1 MTSPEPPV
9 AATGSGPGSGRPDGL
24 ASRTIALL
32 GSTHPG
38 PTVVVTLLA
47 VVLGAS
53 SGLPLGRL
61 VVLALA
67 VLLGQASI
75 GFANDWLD
83 AGRDRA
89 VGRTDKPVAQGRVSV
104 SAVRTAAAVCG
115 VLMLV
120 PSYALG
126 PAAGTAHLVLVASG
140 WAYDLGLKRTP
151 VSVAPFVVSFGLLPA
166 VATLAAAPPSPPA
179 AWAVAVGAVFGV
191 AIHFTNVLPDLD
203 DDARTG
209 IAGLPHR
216 LGRTVSGITA
226 FAALAVAAV
235 LLLAGQLGGGSSTPG
250 LAAAVVGTVVTL
262 GIAVVGVRLVRAGR
276 VDRTLFRL
284 IMVAAVL
291 LVVQLALSGGTI
303 VA

>member
-1 MTSPEPPV
+1 M
-9 AATGSGPGSGRPDGL
+9 
-24 ASRTIALL
+24 L

-38 PTVVVTLLA
+38 PTVVVTVLA

-61 VVLALA
+61 VLLALA

-89 VGRTDKPVAQGRVSV
+89 VGRTDKPVAQGLVSV
-104 SAVRTAAAVCG
+104 SAVRRAAVVCG

-151 VSVAPFVVSFGLLPA
+151 VSVVPFVVSFGLLPA

-179 AWAVAVGAVFGV
+179 GWAVAVGAVFGV

-209 IAGLPHR
+209 IVGLPHR
-216 LGRTVSGITA
+216 LGRTVSGVVA

-235 LLLAGQLGGGSSTPG
+235 LLLSGRLGGDSSAPG
-250 LAAAVVGTVVTL
+250 LVAAAVGTAVTL
-262 GIAVVGVRLVRAGR
+262 GIAVVGVRLVFAGR

-291 LVVQLALSGGTI
+291 LVVQLALSGGTV

>member
-1 MTSPEPPV
+1 MTSAPPS
-9 AATGSGPGSGRPDGL
+9 GSPAGTGRPET
-24 ASRTIALL
+24 AMSRLRALL

-47 VVLGAS
+47 IVLGAS
-53 SGLPLGRL
+53 SGLPPGRL
-61 VVLALA
+61 VLLSVA

-89 VGRTDKPVAQGRVSV
+89 VGRTDKPVALGRVSV
-104 SAVRTAAAVCG
+104 STVRSAAVVCG
-115 VLMLV
+115 LAMLV
-120 PSYALG
+120 PSFALG
-126 PAAGTAHLVLVASG
+126 PEAGTAHLVLVASG
-140 WAYDLGLKRTP
+140 WAYDLGLKRTRF
-151 VSVAPFVVSFGLLPA
+151 SVVPFVVSFGLLPA
-166 VATLAAAPPSPPA
+166 VATLAAAPPAAPA
-179 AWAVAVGAVFGV
+179 VWAVGVGAVFGV

-209 IAGLPHR
+209 VAGLPHR
-216 LGRTVSGITA
+216 LGRTASGVTA
-226 FAALAVAAV
+226 FVALAVAAV
-235 LLLAGQLGGGSSTPG
+235 LLLTGQLQAASSTPG
-250 LAAAVVGTVVTL
+250 LVAAVVGTVVTL
-262 GIAVVGVRLVRAGR
+262 GIAVVGVRLVLLGR

>member
-1 MTSPEPPV
+1 MTSD
-9 AATGSGPGSGRPDGL
+9 GHRGRPPAAGRRDG
-24 ASRTIALL
+24 AVSTAVALL

-53 SGLPLGRL
+53 SGLPVGRL
-61 VVLALA
+61 ALLALA

-104 SAVRTAAAVCG
+104 SAVRAAAVVCG
-115 VLMLV
+115 VAMLV
-120 PSYALG
+120 PSFALG
-126 PAAGTAHLVLVASG
+126 SAAGTAHLVLVASG

-151 VSVAPFVVSFGLLPA
+151 ASVVPFVVSFGLLPA
-166 VATLAAAPPSPPA
+166 VATLAAAPPSAPA
-179 AWAVAVGAVFGV
+179 AWAVLVGAVFGV

-216 LGRTVSGITA
+216 LGRTVSGVVA

-235 LLLAGQLGGGSSTPG
+235 LLLGGQVGGGSSTPG
-250 LAAAVVGTVVTL
+250 LVAAVVGTVVTL

-284 IMVAAVL
+284 IMVAAIL

>member
-1 MTSPEPPV
+1 MTSPEPSSP
-9 AATGSGPGSGRPDGL
+9 SGSGRRDVATSPVV
-24 ASRTIALL
+24 ALL

-38 PTVVVTLLA
+38 PTIVVTSLA

-53 SGLPLGRL
+53 SGLPIGRL
-61 VVLALA
+61 VLLAIA

-89 VGRTDKPVAQGRVSV
+89 VGRTDKPVAQGLVSV
-104 SAVRTAAAVCG
+104 SAVRAAAVVCAL
-115 VLMLV
+115 LMLV
-120 PSYALG
+120 PSFALG
-126 PAAGTAHLVLVASG
+126 AAAGAAHLALVASG

-151 VSVAPFVVSFGLLPA
+151 ISVVPFVVSFGLLPA
-166 VATLAAAPPSPPA
+166 VATLAASPPA
-179 AWAVAVGAVFGV
+179 APAVWAVAVGGVFGV

-216 LGRTVSGITA
+216 LGRTISGVTA

-235 LLLAGQLGGGSSTPG
+235 LLLVGQLGGGSTAAG
-250 LAAAVVGTVVTL
+250 LVAAAVGTAVTL
-262 GIAVVGVRLVRAGR
+262 GIAVVGVHLVRAGR

>member
-9 AATGSGPGSGRPDGL
+9 STAGSGRRDGP
-24 ASRTIALL
+24 ASWTAALL

-38 PTVVVTLLA
+38 PTVVVTVLA

-61 VVLALA
+61 VLLALA

-89 VGRTDKPVAQGRVSV
+89 VGRTDKPVARGLVSV
-104 SAVRTAAAVCG
+104 SAVRRAAVVCG

-151 VSVAPFVVSFGLLPA
+151 VSVVPFVVSFGLLPA

-179 AWAVAVGAVFGV
+179 AWAVAVGAVFGI

-209 IAGLPHR
+209 IVGLPHR
-216 LGRTVSGITA
+216 LGRTVSGVVA

-235 LLLAGQLGGGSSTPG
+235 LLLSGRLGGDSSAPG
-250 LAAAVVGTVVTL
+250 LVAAAVGTAVTL
-262 GIAVVGVRLVRAGR
+262 GIAVVGVRLVFAGR

-291 LVVQLALSGGTI
+291 LVVQLALSGGTV

>member
-1 MTSPEPPV
+1 MTSAGHRGHPP
-9 AATGSGPGSGRPDGL
+9 AAGRRGGAVSTAL
-24 ASRTIALL
+24 ALL

-38 PTVVVTLLA
+38 PTIVVTLLA

-61 VVLALA
+61 VLLALA

-104 SAVRTAAAVCG
+104 SAVRAAAVVCG
-115 VLMLV
+115 LSMLV

-126 PAAGTAHLVLVASG
+126 SAAGTAHLVLVASG
-140 WAYDLGLKRTP
+140 WAYDLGLKRTAL
-151 VSVAPFVVSFGLLPA
+151 SVAPFVVSFGLLPA
-166 VATLAAAPPSPPA
+166 VATLAAAPPAAPA

-209 IAGLPHR
+209 ISGLPHR
-216 LGRTVSGITA
+216 LGRTVSGVVA
-226 FAALAVAAV
+226 FVALAVAAV
-235 LLLAGQLGGGSSTPG
+235 LLLGGQLEGDSSTPG
-250 LAAAVVGTVVTL
+250 LVAAVVGTGVTL
-262 GIAVVGVRLVRAGR
+262 AIAVAGVRLVRAGR

-284 IMVAAVL
+284 IMAAAVL

>member
-1 MTSPEPPV
+1 
-9 AATGSGPGSGRPDGL
+9 
-24 ASRTIALL
+24 
-32 GSTHPG
+32 
-38 PTVVVTLLA
+38 VVTLLA

-104 SAVRTAAAVCG
+104 SAVRTAAVACG

-151 VSVAPFVVSFGLLPA
+151 ISVVPFVVSFGLLPA
-166 VATLAAAPPSPPA
+166 VATLAAAPPAPPA
-179 AWAVAVGAVFGV
+179 AWALAVGAVFGV

-209 IAGLPHR
+209 IVGLPHR

-235 LLLAGQLGGGSSTPG
+235 LLLSGQLGEGSSTPG
-250 LAAAVVGTVVTL
+250 LAAAVVGTVATL
-262 GIAVVGVRLVRAGR
+262 GIAAVGVRLVLAGR

>member
-1 MTSPEPPV
+1 M
-9 AATGSGPGSGRPDGL
+9 AARVT
-24 ASRTIALL
+24 ALL

-53 SGLPLGRL
+53 SGLPLDRL
-61 VVLALA
+61 VLLALA

-104 SAVRTAAAVCG
+104 AAVRTAAVASAA
-115 VLMLV
+115 LMLV

-151 VSVAPFVVSFGLLPA
+151 ASVVPFVVSFGLLPA
-166 VATLAAAPPSPPA
+166 VATLAAAPPAPPA

-191 AIHFTNVLPDLD
+191 AIHFTNVLPDLE

-216 LGRTVSGITA
+216 LGRTRSGVTA

-235 LLLAGQLGGGSSTPG
+235 LLLSGQLGGDASTPG
-250 LAAAVVGTVVTL
+250 LVAAVVGTVVTL
-262 GIAVVGVRLVRAGR
+262 GIALVGVRLVIAGR

>member
-1 MTSPEPPV
+1 MTSPGPHGTPRDTRWPG
-9 AATGSGPGSGRPDGL
+9 AA
-24 ASRTIALL
+24 ASRAIALV

-38 PTVVVTLLA
+38 PTVVVTVLA

-53 SGLPLGRL
+53 SGLPVDRL
-61 VVLALA
+61 ALLALA

-104 SAVRTAAAVCG
+104 SAVRTAAVACG

-151 VSVAPFVVSFGLLPA
+151 ASVVPFVVSFGLLPA
-166 VATLAAAPPSPPA
+166 VATLAASPPAPPA
-179 AWAVAVGAVFGV
+179 AWAVAVGGVFGV
-191 AIHFTNVLPDLD
+191 AIHFTNVLPDLE

-216 LGRTVSGITA
+216 LGRTLSGITA
-226 FAALAVAAV
+226 FVALGVATV
-235 LLLAGQLGGGSSTPG
+235 LLLSGQLGGGASTPG
-250 LAAAVVGTVVTL
+250 LVAAVVGSVVTL
-262 GIAVVGVRLVRAGR
+262 VIALVGMRLVIAGR
-276 VDRTLFRL
+276 IDRTLFRL
-284 IMVAAVL
+284 IMVAALL

>member
-1 MTSPEPPV
+1 VTSHDRR
-9 AATGSGPGSGRPDGL
+9 GPARAGARV
-24 ASRTIALL
+24 RALL

-38 PTVVVTLLA
+38 PTLVVTLLA

-53 SGLPLGRL
+53 SGLPVDRL
-61 VVLALA
+61 IVLALA

-83 AGRDRA
+83 ADRDRS
-89 VGRTDKPVAQGRVSV
+89 VGRTDKPVAQGLVGVGTVRV
-104 SAVRTAAAVCG
+104 AAVVCA

-120 PSYALG
+120 PSFWLG
-126 PAAGTAHLVLVASG
+126 PAAGVAHLVLVASG

-151 VSVAPFVVSFGLLPA
+151 FSVVPFVVSFGLLPA
-166 VATLAAAPPSPPA
+166 VATLAAAPPAAPA

-216 LGRTVSGITA
+216 LGRTVSGVTS
-226 FAALAVAAV
+226 FAALVVAAG
-235 LLLAGQLGGGSSTPG
+235 LLLVGQLTGGASTTG
-250 LAAAVVGTVVTL
+250 VVAAVVGTVATV
-262 GIAVVGVRLVRAGR
+262 GITVAGVRLVLAGR
-276 VDRTLFRL
+276 ISRTLFRL
-284 IMVAAVL
+284 IMAAAVL
-291 LVVQLALSGGTI
+291 LVVQLALSGGT
-303 VA
+303 VLA

>member
-9 AATGSGPGSGRPDGL
+9 STAGSGRRDGPTSWT
-24 ASRTIALL
+24 ASLL

-38 PTVVVTLLA
+38 PTVVVTVLA

-61 VVLALA
+61 VLLALA

-89 VGRTDKPVAQGRVSV
+89 VGRTDKPVARGLVSV
-104 SAVRTAAAVCG
+104 SAVRRAAVVCG

-151 VSVAPFVVSFGLLPA
+151 VSVVPFVVSFGLLPA

-179 AWAVAVGAVFGV
+179 AWAVAVGAVFGI

-209 IAGLPHR
+209 IVGLPHR
-216 LGRTVSGITA
+216 LGRTVSGVVA

-235 LLLAGQLGGGSSTPG
+235 LLLSGRLGGDSSAPG
-250 LAAAVVGTVVTL
+250 LVAAAVGTAVTL
-262 GIAVVGVRLVRAGR
+262 GIAVIGVRLVFAGR

-291 LVVQLALSGGTI
+291 LVVQLALSGGTV

>member
-1 MTSPEPPV
+1 MTSTEPQGAPV
-9 AATGSGPGSGRPDGL
+9 GGGRVRRPT
-24 ASRTIALL
+24 SWPVALL

-53 SGLPLGRL
+53 SGLPVGRL
-61 VVLALA
+61 VLLAGA

-83 AGRDRA
+83 AARDRA
-89 VGRTDKPVAQGRVSV
+89 VGRTDKPVALGLVSV
-104 SAVRTAAAVCG
+104 RAVRTAALACA

-120 PSYALG
+120 PSFALG
-126 PAAGTAHLVLVASG
+126 VAAGTAHLVLVASG
-140 WAYDLGLKRTP
+140 WAYDLGLKRTRA
-151 VSVAPFVVSFGLLPA
+151 SVLPFVVSFGLLPA
-166 VATLAAAPPSPPA
+166 VATLAAAPPAAPA
-179 AWAVAVGAVFGV
+179 AWAVGVGAVFGV
-191 AIHFTNVLPDLD
+191 AVHFTNVLPDLD

-209 IAGLPHR
+209 IEGLPHR
-216 LGRTVSGITA
+216 LGRTASGVTA
-226 FAALAVAAV
+226 FVALAVAAV
-235 LLLAGQLGGGSSTPG
+235 LLLVGQVGGGSSPTG
-250 LAAAVVGTVVTL
+250 LVAAVVGTVVTL
-262 GIAVVGVRLVRAGR
+262 GIAVVGVRLVLAGR

-284 IMVAAVL
+284 IMIAAVL

>member
-9 AATGSGPGSGRPDGL
+9 SAVGSGRRDGP
-24 ASRTIALL
+24 ASWTAALL

-38 PTVVVTLLA
+38 PTLVVTLLA

-104 SAVRTAAAVCG
+104 SAVRTAAVVCG

-151 VSVAPFVVSFGLLPA
+151 VSVVPFVVSFGLLPA
-166 VATLAAAPPSPPA
+166 VATLAAAPPAPPA

-235 LLLAGQLGGGSSTPG
+235 LLLSGQLGGDSSTPG
-250 LAAAVVGTVVTL
+250 LTAAVVGTVVTL
-262 GIAVVGVRLVRAGR
+262 GIAVVGVRLVLAGH